1 MSPNTAEEWLAVANQ
16 RLADAISIY
25 KHQSNSIGSVYMAG
39 YAIECSLKALLQK
52 RGIPYPK
59 SGPEGHNLKGLW
71 EKSTIKFADIHDTK
85 GAQTFFFAQW
95 NTHLR
100 YETELPR
107 DLGLKEEELIE
118 GAKKLQG
125 LIQTKIRRSKPR
137 PPK

>member
-25 KHQSNSIGSVYMAG
+25 KDQSNSIGSVYMAG

-59 SGPEGHNLKGLW
+59 SGQEGHNLKGLW
-71 EKSTIKFADIHDTK
+71 KQSGFQLADIHDTK
-85 GAQTFFFAQW
+85 GAQTFFFVQW
-95 NTHLR
+95 STDLR
-100 YETELPR
+100 YETELP
-107 DLGLKEEELIE
+107 DLGLKVAELIE
-118 GAKKLQG
+118 GSKKLQG
-125 LIQTKIRRSKPR
+125 LLQTEIRRSKPR